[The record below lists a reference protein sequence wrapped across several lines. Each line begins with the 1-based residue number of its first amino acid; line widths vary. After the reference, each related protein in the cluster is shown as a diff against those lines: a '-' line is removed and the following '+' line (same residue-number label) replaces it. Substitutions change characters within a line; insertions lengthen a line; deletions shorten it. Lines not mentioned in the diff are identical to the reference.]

1 MGSTAT
7 LGIDEAQRAVR
18 FLKRRWAGEPRVGIV
33 LGSGL
38 GSVAARLSKAVRIPY
53 HAIPNFPV
61 PTAEGHAG
69 MLHAGDWRGV
79 PVVIL
84 EGRLH
89 LYEGWRPD
97 EIAFP
102 VRVLALAGIECFVLT
117 CAAGGIAG
125 RALSGRLMILSD
137 HLNLQGANVLAGAHE
152 PGWGRRFVD
161 FSETYDRKLR
171 ALARQSARRSG
182 IGAFEGVYAAVVG
195 PSYETP
201 AEIRALAALGAD
213 AVGMSTVPEA
223 MALHALGLPVLAV
236 ASITNRAAG
245 LAKRPSKSLPRALSK
260 TLSAVEGSAVE
271 GSEVEG
277 SPVEG
282 SEAEG
287 LSHEE
292 VLRVGQKSARDLWRW
307 LDDLLPRIAR
317 AGETPPP
324 TRKHPS
330 TGP

>member
-79 PVVIL
+79 PVAIL

-89 LYEGWRPD
+89 LYEGWRPH
-97 EIAFP
+97 EVAFP
-102 VRVLALAGIECFVLT
+102 VRVLALAGVKFFVLT

-125 RALSGRLMILSD
+125 RALPGRLMILSD

-152 PGWGRRFVD
+152 PEWGRRFVD
-161 FSETYDRKLR
+161 FSEAYDRKLR

-182 IGAFEGVYAAVVG
+182 IRSFEGVYAAVVG

-223 MALHALGLPVLAV
+223 MALRALGLPVLAV

-245 LAKRPSKSLPRALSK
+245 LAKRPSK
-260 TLSAVEGSAVE
+260 TLSAVEGSVVE
-271 GSEVEG
+271 GSKVEG
-277 SPVEG
+277 SA
-282 SEAEG
+282 AEG

-292 VLRVGQKSARDLWRW
+292 VLRVGRKSARDFWRW
-307 LDDLLPRIAR
+307 LDDLLPRIAE
-317 AGETPPP
+317 ASETPPVIRNKNA
-324 TRKHPS
+324 TR
-330 TGP
+330 T